1 MTMNDIQTKL
11 RKANRKN
18 YVLYLFC
25 NFTALLLISAYSA
38 LMFSPTVLEVL
49 PEGGDSRKMV
59 NMIFVMT
66 IVGCVVFTVYA
77 ASLFFRMKSKE
88 IGIFLALGASQRRLM
103 PMVIHEAVY
112 LSVISALV
120 GAALGIPFAAGIW
133 QLFRFFIVNTEEM
146 KLRLNYAS
154 LTVPLILM
162 VVVIGAAVWTGRCQ
176 LKKSNIMDVIS
187 QEHKNEPVKELK
199 RWCGPVGILLLVIGG
214 VTGYFSSTVYMALFS
229 AYPPAWI
236 NLAYLPALIGLY
248 LVLLHT
254 VVHGWGRKKNQYK
267 KIIAHSMMKFQG
279 KQTVNNM
286 LVVTVLIAGGSF
298 GLSFLPTNY
307 IGMNMDAAS
316 RPYEYM
322 YHYPDGQ
329 SVPKEAEVHA
339 LAEKYDRDIAEWK
352 EAPYIALGMDA
363 QEQVMED
370 ENKYHYEYTQF
381 ASEGNF
387 LAESSYEYLTGETIE
402 IPEGTYQTIGTGE
415 TANYFSNAE
424 ATLLTNMETRETL
437 PIQCTGELPYPLL
450 SKGGMFYVISDK
462 DFAALSQGGTEE
474 WKGIV
479 TFFNLKG
486 EDSYAFA
493 KELYSKF
500 VEGMDEKW
508 LKTIWPDRVQKVG
521 MEEKGRAYE
530 EAEGFIYDDKDST
543 NFKMY
548 WPYVPQFQIMDKT
561 DSVKNLAVFFM
572 MFLFIAIVCYMA
584 AMIICYTRCM
594 TIAINNRYVFED
606 LARLGASP
614 DYLKKEIKRQS
625 GSVFAVPT
633 VVGMLMICGLTTL
646 IFYAND
652 GVLTNREIAALIAF
666 IGMMLLLGAI
676 IYCVYRQTV
685 AKMYQILIG

>member
-66 IVGCVVFTVYA
+66 IVGCVVFTIYA
-77 ASLFFRMKSKE
+77 ARLFFRMKSRE
-88 IGIFLALGASQRRLM
+88 IGVFLALGASRKRLM
-103 PMVIHEAVY
+103 PMVIHETVY
-112 LSVISALV
+112 LSVISALI

-133 QLFRFFIVNTEEM
+133 QLFRLLIVNTEEM
-146 KLRLNYAS
+146 KLRLDYTS
-154 LTVPLILM
+154 LMIPLVLM
-162 VVVIGAAVWTGRCQ
+162 IVVIGAAVWTGSRQ
-176 LKKSNIMDVIS
+176 LKKSNILEVIS
-187 QEHKNEPVKELK
+187 QEHKNEPLKELK
-199 RWCGPVGILLLVIGG
+199 RWCGPVGILLLVLGG
-214 VTGYFSSTVYMALFS
+214 VAGYFSSTVYMALFS
-229 AYPPAWI
+229 AYPPVWI
-236 NLAYLPALIGLY
+236 NVVYLPALIGLY

-254 VVHGWGRKKNQYK
+254 VVHGWGRKKDQYK
-267 KIIAHSMMKFQG
+267 KIISRSMMKFQG
-279 KQTVNNM
+279 RQTVNNM

-307 IGMNMDAAS
+307 IGMNMDAAN
-316 RPYEYM
+316 RPYEYV
-322 YHYPDGQ
+322 YHYPEGE
-329 SVPKEAEVHA
+329 SVPKEAEVRV
-339 LAEKYDRDIAEWK
+339 LAEEYDRDIAEWK
-352 EAPYIALGMDA
+352 EASYVALGMDA
-363 QEQVMED
+363 QEQVMDD

-415 TANYFSNAE
+415 TENYFSNSE

-450 SKGGMFYVISDK
+450 SKGGLFYVMNDN
-462 DFAALSQGGTEE
+462 DFAALSQGATEE

-493 KELYSKF
+493 KELYFRF

-508 LKTIWPDRVQKVG
+508 LKTIWPDRVQQVG
-521 MEEKGRAYE
+521 MEEKGRSYE
-530 EAEGFIYDDKDST
+530 VAEGFNHDDKDST
-543 NFKMY
+543 NFKIY
-548 WPYVPQFQIMDKT
+548 WPYVPQFQIIDKT
-561 DSVKNLAVFFM
+561 DSVKNFAVFFM
-572 MFLFIAIVCYMA
+572 MFLFIAIVCYLA

-633 VVGMLMICGLTTL
+633 AIGMVAICGLTTL

-652 GVLTNREIAALIAF
+652 GVVTNRESIALFAF
-666 IGMMLLLGAI
+666 IGVMFVIGAI